1 MIANWRAYLAMAL
14 ALTICVLAFLVNR
27 YHDNAMQYKAEREQ
41 ARNEARL
48 ANATINTMQQQQV
61 KAAEID
67 AKYTKELRDAKETVN
82 KLRADVAN
90 GTKRL
95 SIRTATCVSKA
106 ATAGSMGNA
115 GTAEL
120 SGDARQDYYRLREE
134 LATSDKQ
141 IRYLQDYIRSV
152 VNGEETKADSQAAS
166 AAVRR

>member
-27 YHDNAMQYKAEREQ
+27 YHDNAVQYKAEREQ

-82 KLRADVAN
+82 KLRTDVDN
-90 GTKRL
+90 GSKRL
-95 SIRTATCVSKA
+95 SIRTAACVSKA
-106 ATAGSMGNA
+106 ATSGSVGDA

-120 SGDARQDYYRLREE
+120 SGDARQDYYRLREQ

-141 IRYLQDYIRSV
+141 IRYLQDYIKGV
-152 VNGEETKADSQAAS
+152 LNGEETKTDSQTAGPAI
-166 AAVRR
+166 RR